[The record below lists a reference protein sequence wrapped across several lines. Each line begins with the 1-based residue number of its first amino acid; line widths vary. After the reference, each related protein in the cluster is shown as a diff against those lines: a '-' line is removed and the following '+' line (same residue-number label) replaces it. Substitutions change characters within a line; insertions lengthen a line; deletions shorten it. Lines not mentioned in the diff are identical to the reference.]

1 MHSDPH
7 VCADAQYKTDLQP
20 NGSNANSVELS
31 ELFYELKLC
40 RFCLERNEKAGEAR
54 IKRPDDFN

>member
-1 MHSDPH
+1 MQKIYSN

-20 NGSNANSVELS
+20 NGSKANSVELR

-40 RFCLERNEKAGEAR
+40 RFCLRQE
-54 IKRPDDFN
+54 